1 MVAPLYSN
9 PRLADFVLSEAEGF
23 RSRDNVVVTQ
33 TGVEIK
39 SGTVVSK
46 LTATGKYVV
55 YDDVGTD
62 GSEVAAGILYTHLP
76 AFTGDAKAVVFNTD
90 CEVRRGALIGLNT
103 GGEADLR
110 TLGIKVRGTAGLAGV
125 STPAL

>member
-33 TGVEIK
+33 TGTEIK

-62 GSEVAAGILYTHLP
+62 GSEVAAGVLYTHLP
-76 AFTGDAKAVVFNTD
+76 AATGDVKAVVFNAD
-90 CEVRRGALIGLNT
+90 CEVRRGALIGLNADC
-103 GGEADLR
+103 EADLR
-110 TLGIKVRGTAGLAGV
+110 TLGIKVRGTASLAGI

>member
-9 PRLADFVLSEAEGF
+9 PRLADFVLSEADGF
-23 RSRDNVVVTQ
+23 RSRDTVTVTQ
-33 TGVEIK
+33 TGAEIV
-39 SGTVVSK
+39 SGTVVAK

-62 GSEVAAGILYTHLP
+62 GSETAAGILYTHLP
-76 AFTGDAKAVVFNTD
+76 AATGDVKAVVFNTD
-90 CEVRRGALIGLNT
+90 CEVKRAALTGLNT

-110 TLGIKVRGTAGLAGV
+110 ALGIKVRGTASLAGIA
-125 STPAL
+125 TPAL

>member
-33 TGVEIK
+33 TGTEIK

-62 GSEVAAGILYTHLP
+62 GSEVAAGVLYTHLP
-76 AFTGDAKAVVFNTD
+76 ASTGDVKAVVFNAD
-90 CEVRRGALIGLNT
+90 CEVRRGALI
-103 GGEADLR
+103 
-110 TLGIKVRGTAGLAGV
+110 V
-125 STPAL
+125 SIFDQII

>member
-33 TGVEIK
+33 TGTEIK

-62 GSEVAAGILYTHLP
+62 GSEVAAGVLYTHLP
-76 AFTGDAKAVVFNTD
+76 AATGDVKAVVFNAD
-90 CEVRRGALIGLNT
+90 CEVRRGALIGLNA

-110 TLGIKVRGTAGLAGV
+110 TLGIKVRGTASLAGI